1 MEVMANHLNIGLLDK
16 NGVERHTR
24 VLNYHLARDPEIA
37 FLWTSADNY
46 ANLLNPELS
55 ISCPFVITLTLM
67 VEDQVKSQ
75 NEANLKFL
83 DLEKKSKTS
92 YAKYFPSV
100 EKEVKEW
107 GIFASDCLPI
117 PLHWCPIFSTLR
129 RIPKTIRKRHWP
141 LNRKY

>member
-1 MEVMANHLNIGLLDK
+1 MANIN
-16 NGVERHTR
+16 
-24 VLNYHLARDPEIA
+24 
-37 FLWTSADNY
+37 
-46 ANLLNPELS
+46 NPELS

-107 GIFASDCLPI
+107 GD
-117 PLHWCPIFSTLR
+117 
-129 RIPKTIRKRHWP
+129 IRQRLSSNSSSLVSYFFNVTAYTEDDP
-141 LNRKY
+141 EAALATEQEILNSFRTR